1 MTSDLRQVYGKRE
14 AVVSVVRTKKSQ
26 DLSGEDQA
34 TRIFLLAGHGSGTKT
49 EARSV
54 GTWW

>member
-1 MTSDLRQVYGKRE
+1 MTTDLREVYGKRE

-34 TRIFLLAGHGSGTKT
+34 TRIFFLVGHGSGTKT